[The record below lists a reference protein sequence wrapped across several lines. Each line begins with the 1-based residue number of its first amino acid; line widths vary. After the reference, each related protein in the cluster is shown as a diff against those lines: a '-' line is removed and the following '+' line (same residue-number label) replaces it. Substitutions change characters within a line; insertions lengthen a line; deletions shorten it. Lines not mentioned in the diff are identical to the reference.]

1 MVFYFYNN
9 FSNESLNDYNI
20 TNRFQDEDRETL
32 LKNNI
37 DKLLDNISINTKKI
51 NLSNE
56 LIYKDLNEL
65 IMVKYEPIF
74 VKNYMTGLNNV
85 TAMEWADLLK
95 VQKDYLNKDS
105 RNEFKDKMN
114 EVNDKTSSNN
124 IVQNNKENQ
133 IEDVLIIEEIS
144 KVDEESKNNFNKSNH
159 SQDDYMNLISKFLPA
174 LLEREDKKRK
184 SSKTNNPS
192 KPANKS
198 NPTIEIVDNK
208 FQDDMTLSEEE
219 IPNTNHRP
227 SIDINMLENDEQ
239 LSGNND
245 SELGSDKLRILNVK
259 FISQGFH
266 DNIRKQILKIIL
278 NFGIDPDVTDLIHT
292 KFESKLS
299 KNLIQSYL
307 NHFRASLNS
316 NLAEFDTSFYFF
328 NESVVNIKRN
338 IIGIQKLKEFHNVPS
353 GEKSKIVEKI
363 IQKGRLKNNE
373 KSREMISKIITLIY
387 EKGGILY

>member
-159 SQDDYMNLISKFLPA
+159 SQDDYTNLISKFLPA
-174 LLEREDKKRK
+174 LLEQKDKNRK
-184 SSKTNNPS
+184 NLKANITS
-192 KPANKS
+192 KPSNKCK
-198 NPTIEIVDNK
+198 PTIEEKNNN
-208 FQDDMTLSEEE
+208 FQDDITLSEEE
-219 IPNTNHRP
+219 IPNSNTRL
-227 SIDINMLENDEQ
+227 SMDINMLENDEK
-239 LSGNND
+239 LSG
-245 SELGSDKLRILNVK
+245 K
-259 FISQGFH
+259 
-266 DNIRKQILKIIL
+266 
-278 NFGIDPDVTDLIHT
+278 
-292 KFESKLS
+292 
-299 KNLIQSYL
+299 
-307 NHFRASLNS
+307 
-316 NLAEFDTSFYFF
+316 
-328 NESVVNIKRN
+328 
-338 IIGIQKLKEFHNVPS
+338 
-353 GEKSKIVEKI
+353 
-363 IQKGRLKNNE
+363 
-373 KSREMISKIITLIY
+373 
-387 EKGGILY
+387 